1 MIMINTANLDDE
13 INKLKSELIEAS
25 QENDDLVAESVVE
38 KSQELDKLIVAFMDK
53 QLQGWDIFYT
63 KCENIKKHVLNKIN
77 WTV

>member
-1 MIMINTANLDDE
+1 MINTANLDDE

-53 QLQGWDIFYT
+53 QLQG
-63 KCENIKKHVLNKIN
+63 
-77 WTV
+77 